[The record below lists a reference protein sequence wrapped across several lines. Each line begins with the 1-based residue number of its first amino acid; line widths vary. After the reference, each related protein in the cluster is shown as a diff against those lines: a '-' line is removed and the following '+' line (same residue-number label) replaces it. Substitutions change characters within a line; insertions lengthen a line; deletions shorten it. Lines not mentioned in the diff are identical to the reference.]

1 MDIGVSG
8 EPILL
13 GPGSPRCFRTQR
25 ALRREHER
33 MTHLVLVRHAEPLV
47 AADVPGERWLLT
59 DKGKEDARSLG
70 ARIAERFSPRSIWTS
85 PETRAHETARLVCPA
100 VPLFVREELSEV
112 KKPWYPSADE
122 HAKAVSRFFRGESVD
137 GWESRA
143 DAVARLSKLKGEA
156 GSSEQ
161 VILVT
166 HGVILTSWLVHEIG
180 LDDPFSFWSNLRV
193 PDAWELDVEGGSL
206 QRVT

>member
-1 MDIGVSG
+1 VCRGSLFSWARVHTSACRTR
-8 EPILL
+8 PL
-13 GPGSPRCFRTQR
+13 PG
-25 ALRREHER
+25 REHEA

-47 AADVPGERWLLT
+47 TADTPGARWPLT
-59 DKGKEDARSLG
+59 DKGNEDALSLG
-70 ARIAERFSPRSIWTS
+70 ARIADQFTPTSVWTS
-85 PETRAHETARLVCPA
+85 PEKRAHETAMLVCSA
-100 VPLFVREELSEV
+100 VPVLVRQELSEV
-112 KKPWYPSADE
+112 KKPWYATADE
-122 HAKAVSRFFRGESVD
+122 HAKAVNRYFRGESLD

-143 DAVARLSKLKGEA
+143 EAVARLAQLKEEA

-161 VILVT
+161 VVVVT